1 MKQAP
6 PDLPYSM
13 QTRAVSVLAVLEP
26 MWYHRCM
33 INYELIR
40 SGRRTVSLEVTKEC
54 TVRVRAPLH
63 MPKKEIDAFVAAH
76 QAWVERQLE
85 RQSRLLPPPEFDAE
99 EIARRKEITR
109 RRVEPLAEH
118 YAARMGLRYA
128 GIRVTVARKR
138 YGSCSAADRLCF
150 SCHLAELPQEAVE
163 LVVVHELCHIVH
175 KNHGENFYALLESVF
190 PDWRERKKK
199 LTMG

>member
-1 MKQAP
+1 MEQAP
-6 PDLPYSM
+6 PDISDSM
-13 QTRAVSVLAVLEP
+13 QTGVVGVLAVLEP
-26 MWYHRCM
+26 VWYPRGM
-33 INYELIR
+33 MNYELIR
-40 SGRRTVSLEVTKEC
+40 SGRRTVSLEVTREC
-54 TVRVRAPLH
+54 TVRVRAPLR

-85 RQSRLLPPPEFDAE
+85 KQSRLLPPPEFDAE

-128 GIRVTVARKR
+128 GIRVTVARRR
-138 YGSCSAADRLCF
+138 YGSCSAADSLCF
-150 SCHLAELPQEAVE
+150 SCHLADLPQEAVE

-175 KNHGENFYALLESVF
+175 KNHGEKFYALLESVL
-190 PDWRERKKK
+190 PDWRERKKL
-199 LTMG
+199 LTMR

>member
-1 MKQAP
+1 M
-6 PDLPYSM
+6 
-13 QTRAVSVLAVLEP
+13 LAVLELV
-26 MWYHRCM
+26 WYSRGM
-33 INYELIR
+33 MNYELIR
-40 SGRRTVSLEVTKEC
+40 SGRHTVSLEVTREC
-54 TVRVRAPLH
+54 TVRVRAPLR

-85 RQSRLLPPPEFDAE
+85 KQKRLLPPPEFDAE
-99 EIARRKEITR
+99 EIARRREITR
-109 RRVEPLAEH
+109 QRVEPLAEQ

-138 YGSCSAADRLCF
+138 YGSCSADDSLCF

-175 KNHGENFYALLESVF
+175 KNHGEKFYALLESVL
-190 PDWRERKKK
+190 PDWRERKQL
-199 LTMG
+199 LTMP